1 MSSRLPEFIDPRR
14 LASQGAGFTGSVN
27 LGELPRLRE
36 ALLDSSGSAEFSLE
50 FYRDNR
56 KRARIKGQVRAELVL
71 ECQRCLGAMT
81 LPVDALLDLA
91 VIQVPEEAERLPES
105 CDPVW
110 VEEDTL
116 RLLDLVEDELI
127 LAIPQVPRHEPDLCR
142 MADAHPVNGEATD
155 QEQEDDASDKPNPFA
170 VLAGL
175 KSDK

>member
-14 LASQGAGFTGSVN
+14 LASQGGGYSGTVKLAD
-27 LGELPRLRE
+27 LPRLSE
-36 ALLDSSGSAEFSLE
+36 ALLDTAGNAGFSLE

-56 KRARIKGQVRAELVL
+56 NRARIKGEVRAELVL
-71 ECQRCLGAMT
+71 ECQRCLEALV
-81 LPVDALLDLA
+81 LPVDAVLDLA
-91 VIQVPEEAERLPES
+91 VIQVPEEADRLPES
-105 CDPVW
+105 VDPVW

-127 LAIPQVPRHEPDLCR
+127 LAIPQVPRHEPDDCGTGSYTP
-142 MADAHPVNGEATD
+142 A
-155 QEQEDDASDKPNPFA
+155 QEEMVSQGQEDDASDRPNPFA

>member
-14 LASQGAGFTGSVN
+14 LASQGSRFSGTVE
-27 LGELPRLRE
+27 LGELTRLSG
-36 ALLDSSGSAEFSLE
+36 ALLDAKGNAEFSLE
-50 FYRDNR
+50 FYRDNQ
-56 KRARIKGQVRAELVL
+56 KRARIKGTIQADLVL
-71 ECQRCLGAMT
+71 ECQRCLDAMV
-81 LPVDALLDLA
+81 LPVAVVLDLA
-91 VIQVPEEAERLPES
+91 VIQVPEEADRLPES

-127 LAIPQVPRHEPDLCR
+127 LAIPQVPKHDPDTCGIGGNIPL
-142 MADAHPVNGEATD
+142 NGETAG

-175 KSDK
+175 KSDN

>member
-14 LASQGAGFTGSVN
+14 LASQGGGHSGSVK
-27 LGELPRLRE
+27 LGDLPRLSG
-36 ALLDSSGSAEFSLE
+36 ALLDTTGSAEFSLE

-56 KRARIKGQVRAELVL
+56 KRARIKGLVRADLVL
-71 ECQRCLGAMT
+71 ECQRCLGSMV
-81 LPVDALLDLA
+81 LPVDAELDLA
-91 VIQVPEEAERLPES
+91 VIQVPEEADRLPES
-105 CDPVW
+105 VDPVW

-127 LAIPQVPRHEPDLCR
+127 LAIPQVPRHEPDVCGIG
-142 MADAHPVNGEATD
+142 DYIPVQEEVPS
-155 QEQEDDASDKPNPFA
+155 QEQEENASDKPNPFA

>member
-14 LASQGAGFTGSVN
+14 LASQGAGFTGRVE
-27 LGELPRLRE
+27 LAELPRLSV
-36 ALLDSSGSAEFSLE
+36 ALMDTVGVAEFSLE

-56 KRARIKGQVRAELVL
+56 KRARIKGQITADLVL
-71 ECQRCLGAMT
+71 ECQRCLNPMV
-81 LPVDALLDLA
+81 LPVSAALDLA

-110 VEEDTL
+110 VEAETM

-127 LAIPQVPRHEPDLCR
+127 LAIPQVPRHEPDYCGIESVN
-142 MADAHPVNGEATD
+142 PVNGETAE
-155 QEQEDDASDKPNPFA
+155 QEQENSASDKPNPFA